1 MWFIVARSIQW
12 KLMIFFDSKKCIL
25 LQHTCGI
32 SIATMIASEK
42 GLGSW
47 SGGSLLFYTADTYTT
62 KKKYTL
68 ISCDNSLFAYQYVSC
83 SRNFSFLSFFFF
95 FSFLLSFR
103 KAECILV
110 CDRLTG
116 SWLLYYYPWFE
127 QRFYDVWM
135 LFSEDSLLVTH
146 SQRFFFFFFFW
157 IS

>member
-1 MWFIVARSIQW
+1 MQESWMNPGMSDEKKKRWRKKSTMNEEKSKYQYGRNVAAWFIAARSIQW

-47 SGGSLLFYTADTYTT
+47 SEGSLLFYTADTYTT

-83 SRNFSFLSFFFF
+83 SRNFSFLSHFFLFFFF
-95 FSFLLSFR
+95 FLFRFPSFSTR
-103 KAECILV
+103 TDHKKI
-110 CDRLTG
+110 R
-116 SWLLYYYPWFE
+116 
-127 QRFYDVWM
+127 
-135 LFSEDSLLVTH
+135 
-146 SQRFFFFFFFW
+146 
-157 IS
+157 I